1 MFIPSTPKNLTLK
14 TIDTMGLTL
23 YVAKTYKVEFDYG
36 VAFNYKVSEF
46 HDLLDA
52 LNVNYSGENWD
63 DRFDV
68 DKEEWL
74 YGIEKLKNFDQLE
87 ASEREDIKN
96 ALDCCECTLEEA
108 IELFQGY
115 YNSADPEH
123 DYLEFQFL

>member
-14 TIDTMGLTL
+14 TIDTMGLRL

-36 VAFNYKVSEF
+36 IAFNYKVSEF
-46 HDLLDA
+46 HDLLDS

-115 YNSADPEH
+115 YDSADPDH

>member
-14 TIDTMGLTL
+14 TIETMGLRL

-36 VAFNYKVSEF
+36 IAFNYKVSEF
-46 HDLLDA
+46 HDLLDS

-115 YNSADPEH
+115 YDVADPDH

>member
-1 MFIPSTPKNLTLK
+1 
-14 TIDTMGLTL
+14 MGLRL

-36 VAFNYKVSEF
+36 IAFNYKVSEF
-46 HDLLDA
+46 HDLLDS

-87 ASEREDIKN
+87 ASEREEIED
-96 ALDCCECTLEEA
+96 ALEACECTLDEA
-108 IELFQGY
+108 IELFEGY
-115 YNSADPEH
+115 YNAADQEH
-123 DYLEFQFL
+123 GYLEFQFL